1 MDFTFSEAEE
11 GYRSRARAWI
21 SAHVPQWWKDAD
33 AHEFGDEDAMFDG
46 IRRWHQELYDA
57 GYVGVTWP
65 VEYGGQGIGHVE
77 NALLQEE
84 LVLAGAPPTTNGL
97 GIGLCGPA
105 IIHHGS
111 EAHKKRFL
119 RPMLRAE
126 EMWCQGYSEPG
137 AGSDLANLRTTAERV
152 GDRYVVNGQKI
163 WTSMAHRAD
172 WIFCLVR
179 TDTKAAKHEGIGFL
193 LIDMKTPG
201 IEVAPLVQ
209 MTGGHGFSQCFFKDV
224 EVPVANLIGAPTQ
237 GWQIANTVLGYERG
251 ASTLSRYAG
260 YRREFEQ
267 LTEDAPR
274 KRRGIYRQRIA
285 QMAIELE
292 VLGANRCARSG
303 ARAGREA
310 GAGVEPAEALLLGDE
325 RAPVPAGQR
334 PRGRVRP
341 ARAQVAPRA
350 RGRALGAAAAPVAR
364 PDDLRGHER
373 DPAQHHRR
381 ARARATATV
390 AAPGSRSGVARS
402 GSARA
407 RAASRSRRAEAADTR
422 PRTAGGSRARR
433 RPRGATRRR

>member
-11 GYRSRARAWI
+11 AYRSSARAWI
-21 SAHVPQWWKDAD
+21 RAHVPQWWKDAG
-33 AHEFGDEDAMFDG
+33 ALEFGDEDAMFDG
-46 IRRWHQELYDA
+46 VRRWHQQLYDA

-84 LVLAGAPPTTNGL
+84 LVLGDAPPATNGL

-111 EAHKKRFL
+111 EAQKQRFL

-137 AGSDLANLRTTAERV
+137 AGSDLANLRTTAELR
-152 GDRYVVNGQKI
+152 GERYFVNGQKI

-179 TDTKAAKHEGIGFL
+179 TDPKADRHEGIGFL

-209 MTGGHGFSQCFFKDV
+209 LTGGRGFSQVFFKDV
-224 EVPVANLIGAPTQ
+224 EVPAVNLIGAPTQ

-267 LTEDAPR
+267 LLSDAQRVR
-274 KRRGIYRQRIA
+274 KTRDGVYRQRIA
-285 QMAIELE
+285 QAAIELE
-292 VLGANRCARSG
+292 VLRLNSLRSLSALAQGHKPGPESSLQKLYYSEMGHRLARLGSDLEGAFGQLARKS
-303 ARAGREA
+303 RRSPEAGRWAQRLLQSRGPMIFA
-310 GAGVEPAEALLLGDE
+310 GTSEIQRNIISERVLGL
-325 RAPVPAGQR
+325 
-334 PRGRVRP
+334 PRR
-341 ARAQVAPRA
+341 
-350 RGRALGAAAAPVAR
+350 
-364 PDDLRGHER
+364 
-373 DPAQHHRR
+373 
-381 ARARATATV
+381 
-390 AAPGSRSGVARS
+390 
-402 GSARA
+402 
-407 RAASRSRRAEAADTR
+407 
-422 PRTAGGSRARR
+422 
-433 RPRGATRRR
+433 

>member
-11 GYRSRARAWI
+11 AYREKARTWIRAN
-21 SAHVPQWWKDAD
+21 VPQWWRDAG
-33 AHEFGDEDAMFDG
+33 AQEFGDEDAMFDG
-46 IRRWHQELYDA
+46 VRRWHQQLFDA

-65 VEYGGQGIGHVE
+65 VEYGGRGLGHVE

-84 LVLAGAPPTTNGL
+84 LVLADAPPATNGL

-111 EAHKKRFL
+111 EAQKKRFL

-137 AGSDLANLRTTAERV
+137 AGSDLANLRTTAELR

-172 WIFCLVR
+172 WMFCLVR
-179 TDTKAAKHEGIGFL
+179 TDAKADKHEGIGFL

-209 MTGGHGFSQCFFKDV
+209 LTGGRGFSQCFFKDV
-224 EVPVANLIGAPTQ
+224 EAPASNLIGAPTQ

-267 LTEDAPR
+267 LTADARRTR
-274 KRRGIYRQRIA
+274 KSREGVYRQRVA
-285 QMAIELE
+285 QAAIELE
-292 VLGANRCARSG
+292 VLRLNSLRSLSALAQGHKPGPESSLQKLYYSEMGHRLARLGSELEGAFGQLARKSH
-303 ARAGREA
+303 
-310 GAGVEPAEALLLGDE
+310 
-325 RAPVPAGQR
+325 RAPEGGRWAQRLLQSRGPMIFAGTSEIQR
-334 PRGRVRP
+334 NIISERVLGLPRR
-341 ARAQVAPRA
+341 
-350 RGRALGAAAAPVAR
+350 
-364 PDDLRGHER
+364 
-373 DPAQHHRR
+373 
-381 ARARATATV
+381 
-390 AAPGSRSGVARS
+390 
-402 GSARA
+402 
-407 RAASRSRRAEAADTR
+407 
-422 PRTAGGSRARR
+422 
-433 RPRGATRRR
+433 

>member
-11 GYRSRARAWI
+11 AYRSSARAWI
-21 SAHVPQWWKDAD
+21 RAHVPQWWKDAG
-33 AHEFGDEDAMFDG
+33 ALEFGDEDAMFDG
-46 IRRWHQELYDA
+46 VRRWHQQLYDA

-84 LVLAGAPPTTNGL
+84 LVLGDAPPATNGL

-111 EAHKKRFL
+111 EAQKQRFL

-137 AGSDLANLRTTAERV
+137 AGSDLANLRTTAELR
-152 GDRYVVNGQKI
+152 GERYFVNGQKI

-179 TDTKAAKHEGIGFL
+179 TDPKADRHEGIGFL

-209 MTGGHGFSQCFFKDV
+209 LTGGRGFSQVFFKDV
-224 EVPVANLIGAPTQ
+224 EVPAVNLIGAPTQ

-267 LTEDAPR
+267 LLSDAQRVR
-274 KRRGIYRQRIA
+274 KTRDGVYRQRIA
-285 QMAIELE
+285 QAAIELE
-292 VLGANRCARSG
+292 VLRLNSLRSLSALAQGHKPGPESSLQKLYYSEMGHRLARLGSDLEGAFGQLARKS
-303 ARAGREA
+303 RRSPEAGRWAQRLLQSRGPMLFA
-310 GAGVEPAEALLLGDE
+310 GTSEIQRNIISERVLGL
-325 RAPVPAGQR
+325 
-334 PRGRVRP
+334 PRR
-341 ARAQVAPRA
+341 
-350 RGRALGAAAAPVAR
+350 
-364 PDDLRGHER
+364 
-373 DPAQHHRR
+373 
-381 ARARATATV
+381 
-390 AAPGSRSGVARS
+390 
-402 GSARA
+402 
-407 RAASRSRRAEAADTR
+407 
-422 PRTAGGSRARR
+422 
-433 RPRGATRRR
+433 

>member
-11 GYRSRARAWI
+11 AYRDKARTWI
-21 SAHVPQWWKDAD
+21 RAHVPQWWKDAD

-65 VEYGGQGIGHVE
+65 VEYGGQGRGHVE

-84 LVLAGAPPTTNGL
+84 LVLQGAPPATNGL

-105 IIHHGS
+105 IVHHGS
-111 EAHKKRFL
+111 EAQKKRFL

-137 AGSDLANLRTTAERV
+137 AGSDLANLRTTAELR

-163 WTSMAHRAD
+163 WTSLAHRAD

-179 TDTKAAKHEGIGFL
+179 TDPKADKHEGIGFL
-193 LIDMKTPG
+193 LIDMRTPG

-209 MTGGHGFSQCFFKDV
+209 MTGGRGFSQVFFKDV
-224 EVPVANLIGAPTQ
+224 LVPAANLIGAPTQ

-267 LTEDAPR
+267 LTSDA
-274 KRRGIYRQRIA
+274 RRARRNRDAVYRQRIA
-285 QMAIELE
+285 QAAIELE
-292 VLGANRCARSG
+292 VLRLNSLRSLTALAHGVKPGPESSLQKLYYSEMGHRLARLGTDLEGAFGQLARKSH
-303 ARAGREA
+303 
-310 GAGVEPAEALLLGDE
+310 
-325 RAPVPAGQR
+325 RAPEGGRWAQRLLQSRGPMIFAGTSEIQR
-334 PRGRVRP
+334 NIISERVLGLPRR
-341 ARAQVAPRA
+341 
-350 RGRALGAAAAPVAR
+350 
-364 PDDLRGHER
+364 
-373 DPAQHHRR
+373 
-381 ARARATATV
+381 
-390 AAPGSRSGVARS
+390 
-402 GSARA
+402 
-407 RAASRSRRAEAADTR
+407 
-422 PRTAGGSRARR
+422 
-433 RPRGATRRR
+433 

>member
-11 GYRSRARAWI
+11 AYRAKARAWI
-21 SAHVPQWWKDAD
+21 RANVPQWWKDAD
-33 AHEFGDEDAMFDG
+33 SHEFGDEDAMFDG
-46 IRRWHQELYDA
+46 IRRWHQQLYDA

-65 VEYGGQGIGHVE
+65 TAYGGQGRGHVE

-84 LVLAGAPPTTNGL
+84 LVLSGAPPVTNGL

-111 EAHKKRFL
+111 EVQKKRFL

-137 AGSDLANLRTTAERV
+137 AGSDLANLRTTAELR

-179 TDTKAAKHEGIGFL
+179 TDPKADKHEGIGFL
-193 LIDMKTPG
+193 LIEMKTPG

-260 YRREFEQ
+260 YKREFEQ
-267 LTEDAPR
+267 LTEDAQR
-274 KRRGIYRQRIA
+274 TKKNGDGVYRQRIA

-292 VLGANRCARSG
+292 VLRLNSLRSLSALAQGVKPGPESSLQKLYYSEMNQRLSKLGTELEGAFGQLARKSH
-303 ARAGREA
+303 
-310 GAGVEPAEALLLGDE
+310 
-325 RAPVPAGQR
+325 RAPEGGRWAQRLLQSRGPTIFAGTSEIQR
-334 PRGRVRP
+334 NIIAERVLGLPRR
-341 ARAQVAPRA
+341 
-350 RGRALGAAAAPVAR
+350 
-364 PDDLRGHER
+364 
-373 DPAQHHRR
+373 
-381 ARARATATV
+381 
-390 AAPGSRSGVARS
+390 
-402 GSARA
+402 
-407 RAASRSRRAEAADTR
+407 
-422 PRTAGGSRARR
+422 
-433 RPRGATRRR
+433 

>member
-1 MDFTFSEAEE
+1 MDFNFSAEEE
-11 GYRSRARAWI
+11 GYREKARAWI
-21 SAHVPQWWKDAD
+21 RAHVPQWWKDAD
-33 AHEFGDEDAMFDG
+33 AREFGDEDAMFDG
-46 IRRWHQELYDA
+46 IRRWHQQVYDA

-65 VEYGGQGIGHVE
+65 VAYGGRGAGHVE

-84 LVLAGAPPTTNGL
+84 MVLADAPPTTNGL

-111 EAHKKRFL
+111 EAQKQRFL

-137 AGSDLANLRTTAERV
+137 AGSDLANLRTTAELH
-152 GDRYVVNGQKI
+152 GDRYLVNGQKI

-179 TDTKAAKHEGIGFL
+179 TDPKAAKHEGIGFL

-224 EVPVANLIGAPTQ
+224 EVPAANLIGAPTQ

-267 LTEDAPR
+267 LMDDARRVR
-274 KRRGIYRQRIA
+274 KTGEGVVRQRVA
-285 QMAIELE
+285 QAAIELE
-292 VLGANRCARSG
+292 VLRLNSLRSLTALAQGVKPGPESSLQKLYYSEMGHRLATLGTDLEGAYGQLARKTH
-303 ARAGREA
+303 
-310 GAGVEPAEALLLGDE
+310 
-325 RAPVPAGQR
+325 RAPEGGRWAQRLLQSRGPMIFAGTSEIQR
-334 PRGRVRP
+334 NIIAERVLGLPRR
-341 ARAQVAPRA
+341 
-350 RGRALGAAAAPVAR
+350 
-364 PDDLRGHER
+364 
-373 DPAQHHRR
+373 
-381 ARARATATV
+381 
-390 AAPGSRSGVARS
+390 
-402 GSARA
+402 
-407 RAASRSRRAEAADTR
+407 
-422 PRTAGGSRARR
+422 
-433 RPRGATRRR
+433 

>member
-1 MDFTFSEAEE
+1 MDLTFSSAEE
-11 GYRSRARAWI
+11 AYRDKARSWI
-21 SAHVPQWWKDAD
+21 RAHVPDWWKNAD
-33 AHEFGDEDAMFDG
+33 AREFEDEDAMFEG
-46 IRRWHQELYDA
+46 IRRWHQDLYDA

-65 VEYGGQGIGHVE
+65 REYGGQGIGHVE

-84 LVLAGAPPTTNGL
+84 LVLADAPPTTNGL

-111 EAHKKRFL
+111 EAQKKRFL

-137 AGSDLANLRTTAERV
+137 AGSDLAALRTTAERR

-179 TDTKAAKHEGIGFL
+179 TDPKAAKHEGIGFL

-224 EVPVANLIGAPTQ
+224 EVPAENLVGQPTQ

-251 ASTLSRYAG
+251 ASTLSRYAA

-267 LTEDAPR
+267 LVADARRVR
-274 KRRGIYRQRIA
+274 KGQAAVYRQRIA
-285 QMAIELE
+285 QMAIDLE
-292 VLGANRCARSG
+292 VLRLNSLRSLTALAQGVKPGPESSLQKLYYSEMNQRLCRLGNDLEGAFGQLARKSPRSPEG
-303 ARAGREA
+303 GRWAQRE
-310 GAGVEPAEALLLGDE
+310 LQS
-325 RAPVPAGQR
+325 RAPTIFAGTSEIQR
-334 PRGRVRP
+334 NIIAERVLGLPRR
-341 ARAQVAPRA
+341 
-350 RGRALGAAAAPVAR
+350 
-364 PDDLRGHER
+364 
-373 DPAQHHRR
+373 
-381 ARARATATV
+381 
-390 AAPGSRSGVARS
+390 
-402 GSARA
+402 
-407 RAASRSRRAEAADTR
+407 
-422 PRTAGGSRARR
+422 
-433 RPRGATRRR
+433 